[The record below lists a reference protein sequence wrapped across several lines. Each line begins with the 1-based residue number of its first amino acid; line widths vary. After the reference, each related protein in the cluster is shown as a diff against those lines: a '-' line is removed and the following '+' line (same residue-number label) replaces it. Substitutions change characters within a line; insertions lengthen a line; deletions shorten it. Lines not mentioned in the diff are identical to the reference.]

1 MRRIALFMA
10 MIALAACNDA
20 TSPNGS
26 AVGTYSLRTINGS
39 NLPYTFSDG
48 SVLVS
53 DQLVLNANGTY
64 TDQANFSNAG
74 SIVENGFW
82 SINNN
87 LITFDD
93 QSDGINYTA
102 SLSGTVL
109 TETFNN
115 SGIGSGSVTEVFER
129 N

>member
-10 MIALAACNDA
+10 VLALAACNDA

-26 AVGTYSLRTINGS
+26 AIGSYSLRTVNGS
-39 NLPYTFSDG
+39 TLPYTFSDG
-48 SVLVS
+48 SVLIS
-53 DQLVLNANGTY
+53 DQLVLNSDGSY
-64 TDQANFSNAG
+64 MDQAHFSNRADL
-74 SIVENGFW
+74 IEQGFW
-82 SINNN
+82 SISNN
-87 LITFDD
+87 LVTFNDET
-93 QSDGINYTA
+93 DGINYTA

-115 SGIGSGSVTEVFER
+115 SAGGGSVTEVFER

>member
-10 MIALAACNDA
+10 LFALAACNDA

-26 AVGTYSLRTINGS
+26 AAGTYTLRTVNGF

>member
-10 MIALAACNDA
+10 VLALAACNDA

-26 AVGTYSLRTINGS
+26 AIGSYSLRTVNGS
-39 NLPYTFSDG
+39 TLPYTFSDG
-48 SVLVS
+48 SVLIS
-53 DQLVLNANGTY
+53 DQLVLNSDGSY
-64 TDQANFSNAG
+64 MDQAHFSNRADL
-74 SIVENGFW
+74 IEQGFW

-87 LITFDD
+87 LVTFNDETE
-93 QSDGINYTA
+93 GINYTA

-115 SGIGSGSVTEVFER
+115 SGGSGSVTEVFER

>member
-10 MIALAACNDA
+10 IIALAACNDA

-26 AVGTYSLRTINGS
+26 AAGTYSLRTVNGF

-48 SVLVS
+48 SVLIS
-53 DQLVLNANGTY
+53 DQLVLDTDGSY
-64 TDQANFSNAG
+64 IDQAHFSNRPDAM
-74 SIVENGFW
+74 EQGFW

-87 LITFDD
+87 LISFNDET
-93 QSDGINYTA
+93 DGINYTA
-102 SLSGTVL
+102 SLSGSVL

-115 SGIGSGSVTEVFER
+115 TGGSGSITEVFER

>member
-10 MIALAACNDA
+10 VLALAACNDA

-26 AVGTYSLRTINGS
+26 AIGSYSLRTVNGS
-39 NLPYTFSDG
+39 TLPYTFSDG
-48 SVLVS
+48 SVLIS
-53 DQLVLNANGTY
+53 DQLVLNSDGSY
-64 TDQANFSNAG
+64 MDQAHFSNRADL
-74 SIVENGFW
+74 IEQGFW

-87 LITFDD
+87 LVTFNDET
-93 QSDGINYTA
+93 DGINYTA

-115 SGIGSGSVTEVFER
+115 SGGSGSVTEVFER

>member
-1 MRRIALFMA
+1 MQAHRELNLIRKSHMRRIALFMA
-10 MIALAACNDA
+10 VIALAACNDA

-26 AVGTYSLRTINGS
+26 AVGTYSLRTINGF

-74 SIVENGFW
+74 SIVENGLW

-87 LITFDD
+87 LITFND
-93 QSDGINYTA
+93 QTDGFSYTA
-102 SLSGTVL
+102 SLSGPVL
-109 TETFNN
+109 
-115 SGIGSGSVTEVFER
+115 
-129 N
+129 

>member
-1 MRRIALFMA
+1 MRRIALFLA
-10 MIALAACNDA
+10 VIALGACHDA

-26 AVGTYSLRTINGS
+26 AIGTYTLRTVNGF

-48 SVLVS
+48 SVLIS
-53 DQLVLNANGTY
+53 DQLVLDSDGSY
-64 TDQANFSNAG
+64 VDQARFSNR
-74 SIVENGFW
+74 SDLIEQGFW

-87 LITFDD
+87 LITFNDET
-93 QSDGINYTA
+93 DGINYTA

-109 TETFNN
+109 TETFNS
-115 SGIGSGSVTEVFER
+115 SGGAGSITEVFER

>member
-10 MIALAACNDA
+10 IIALAACNDA

-26 AVGTYSLRTINGS
+26 AAGTYSLRTVNGF

-48 SVLVS
+48 SVLIS
-53 DQLVLNANGTY
+53 DQLVLNGDGSY
-64 TDQANFSNAG
+64 TDQANFSNRQAA
-74 SIVENGFW
+74 IEQGFW

-87 LITFDD
+87 LISFNDET
-93 QSDGINYTA
+93 DGINYTA
-102 SLSGTVL
+102 SLSGSIL

-115 SGIGSGSVTEVFER
+115 TGGSGSVTEVFER

>member
-1 MRRIALFMA
+1 MRRIALFLA
-10 MIALAACNDA
+10 VIALAACNDA

-26 AVGTYSLRTINGS
+26 AVGTYSLRTINGN

-48 SVLVS
+48 TVLVS
-53 DQLVLNANGTY
+53 DQLVLDSDGRY
-64 TDQANFSNAG
+64 TDDANFSG
-74 SIVENGFW
+74 GGGIHEEGFW

-87 LITFDD
+87 LITFNDET
-93 QSDGINYTA
+93 DGINYTA
-102 SLSGTVL
+102 SLSGSVI

-115 SGIGSGSVTEVFER
+115 SGIGSGSITEVFER

>member
-1 MRRIALFMA
+1 MRRIALLMA
-10 MIALAACNDA
+10 VIALAACNDA

-26 AVGTYSLRTINGS
+26 ASGSYSLRTVNGF

-48 SVLVS
+48 SVLIS
-53 DQLVLNANGTY
+53 DQLVLNTDGSY
-64 TDQANFSNAG
+64 IDQAHFSNR
-74 SIVENGFW
+74 SDTMEQGFW

-87 LITFDD
+87 LISFNDET
-93 QSDGINYTA
+93 DGINYTA

-115 SGIGSGSVTEVFER
+115 SGSGSITEVFER

>member
-53 DQLVLNANGTY
+53 DQLVLDSDGSY
-64 TDQANFSNAG
+64 MDQAHFSNRQDF
-74 SIVENGFW
+74 IEQGFW

-87 LITFDD
+87 LITFNDEN
-93 QSDGINYTA
+93 DGINYTG
-102 SLSGTVL
+102 SLSGTIL
-109 TETFNN
+109 TETFG
-115 SGIGSGSVTEVFER
+115 SGGGSVTEVFER
-129 N
+129 Q

>member
-10 MIALAACNDA
+10 VIALAACNDA
-20 TSPNGS
+20 TSPNGAAS
-26 AVGTYSLRTINGS
+26 GTYTLRTINGF

-53 DQLVLNANGTY
+53 DQLILNSNGTY
-64 TDQANFSNAG
+64 SDQANFSNAG
-74 SIVENGFW
+74 SIVENGLW

-87 LITFDD
+87 LVTFND
-93 QSDGINYTA
+93 QTDGINYTA
-102 SLSGTVL
+102 SLSGSVL

-115 SGIGSGSVTEVFER
+115 SGIGSG
-129 N
+129 

>member
-1 MRRIALFMA
+1 MRRFALFMA
-10 MIALAACNDA
+10 VLTLVACNDA

-26 AVGTYSLRTINGS
+26 PVGTYTLRTINGS

-53 DQLVLNANGTY
+53 DQLVLDADGSY
-64 TDQANFSNAG
+64 IDQSNFSNRQ
-74 SIVENGFW
+74 SFVEQGFW
-82 SINNN
+82 SISNN
-87 LITFDD
+87 LITFNDET
-93 QSDGINYTA
+93 DGINYTA

-115 SGIGSGSVTEVFER
+115 GGIGSGSITEVFER

>member
-1 MRRIALFMA
+1 MRRIALLLA
-10 MIALAACNDA
+10 VVALTACNDA

-26 AVGTYSLRTINGS
+26 PAGTYTLRTINGF

-48 SVLVS
+48 SVLIS
-53 DQLVLNANGTY
+53 DQLVLDSDGRY
-64 TDQANFSNAG
+64 IDQARFSNAPDV
-74 SIVENGFW
+74 IEQGFW

-87 LITFDD
+87 LITFNDETEA
-93 QSDGINYTA
+93 INYTA
-102 SLSGTVL
+102 SLSGRIL

-115 SGIGSGSVTEVFER
+115 PGGGGSTTEVFER

>member
-1 MRRIALFMA
+1 MA

-48 SVLVS
+48 AVLVS
-53 DQLVLNANGTY
+53 DQLVLNAKGRY

>member
-10 MIALAACNDA
+10 VLALAACNDA

-53 DQLVLNANGTY
+53 DQLVLNSNGTY

-82 SINNN
+82 SITNN
-87 LITFDD
+87 LITFND
-93 QSDGINYTA
+93 QTDGINYTA

>member
-1 MRRIALFMA
+1 MRRIALLLA
-10 MIALAACNDA
+10 VIALTACNDS

-26 AVGTYSLRTINGS
+26 PVGTYSLRTVNGF

-48 SVLVS
+48 SVLIS
-53 DQLVLNANGTY
+53 DQLVLDADGSY
-64 TDQANFSNAG
+64 IDQARFSNRPDL
-74 SIVENGFW
+74 IEQGFW

-87 LITFDD
+87 LITFND
-93 QSDGINYTA
+93 QTDGINYTA
-102 SLSGTVL
+102 SLSGTIL

-115 SGIGSGSVTEVFER
+115 AGGGGSITEVFER

>member
-1 MRRIALFMA
+1 MRRIALFLA
-10 MIALAACNDA
+10 VIALAACNDA

-26 AVGTYSLRTINGS
+26 AIGTYTLRTINGS
-39 NLPYTFSDG
+39 TLPYQFSDG

-53 DQLVLNANGTY
+53 DQLVLNSDGSY
-64 TDQANFSNAG
+64 VDQANFSNQQ
-74 SIVENGFW
+74 SLVEQGFW

-87 LITFDD
+87 LITLND
-93 QSDGINYTA
+93 QTDGINYTA
-102 SLSGTVL
+102 SLSGSIL

-115 SGIGSGSVTEVFER
+115 SGIGSGSITEVFER

>member
-1 MRRIALFMA
+1 MRRIVLFMA
-10 MIALAACNDA
+10 VVALAACNDA

-26 AVGTYSLRTINGS
+26 AIGSYSLRTVNGS
-39 NLPYTFSDG
+39 TLPYTFSDG

-53 DQLVLNANGTY
+53 DQLVLNSDGSY
-64 TDQANFSNAG
+64 MDQARFSNR
-74 SIVENGFW
+74 SDLIEQGFW

-87 LITFDD
+87 LITFNDET
-93 QSDGINYTA
+93 DGINYTA
-102 SLSGTVL
+102 SVSGTIL

-115 SGIGSGSVTEVFER
+115 GGGGGSVTEVFER